1 MALTAAGS
9 DLKIPQ
15 TGELCAPA
23 SCVGT
28 CASEPDFDR
37 LIDLARLQ
45 ELLDEIGSEDLS
57 VIVDL
62 FLEETDA
69 IISRIAN
76 AAACKKCR
84 SSSQPPPRC
93 RRRKASLTSA
103 VVRSVSP
110 ADTRRRSRRA
120 RRRKSSSSSGANSC
134 AVVASRSAGVSVLS
148 MLSAMPC
155 DPIQRSKVAPYHR
168 DSGEQDCPIPT
179 RFLHPMSTFALDLR
193 T

>member
-76 AAACKKCR
+76 AAAGPELAADLHFLKGCALNLGLAALAGLCR
-84 SSSQPPPRC
+84 DAERC
-93 RRRKASLTSA
+93 NACGRAVPLEPGMFTTVYDASKLA
-103 VVRSVSP
+103 FR
-110 ADTRRRSRRA
+110 
-120 RRRKSSSSSGANSC
+120 
-134 AVVASRSAGVSVLS
+134 VALEGDG
-148 MLSAMPC
+148 P
-155 DPIQRSKVAPYHR
+155 
-168 DSGEQDCPIPT
+168 
-179 RFLHPMSTFALDLR
+179 
-193 T
+193 